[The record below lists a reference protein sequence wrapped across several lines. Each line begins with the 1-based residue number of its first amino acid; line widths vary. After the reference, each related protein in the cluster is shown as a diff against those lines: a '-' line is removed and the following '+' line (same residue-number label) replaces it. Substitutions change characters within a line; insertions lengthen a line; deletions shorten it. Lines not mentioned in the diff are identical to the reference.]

1 MGVLELD
8 YLDHVDESRELEVG
22 LLVARKSRE
31 SSESKK
37 KKKEK
42 DSDVTC
48 DGQSCD
54 C

>member
-31 SSESKK
+31 SKK
-37 KKKEK
+37 KKKK
-42 DSDVTC
+42 RTRM
-48 DGQSCD
+48 
-54 C
+54 

>member
-31 SSESKK
+31 SKK